1 MLHFRLICYLIIIL
15 AFSCAHAGAFDDF
28 FRAVKLDEPGPVAE
42 LLQRGFDPNAH
53 NEAGQ
58 SALTL
63 AANEG
68 SMRVIDTLLQHPQL
82 DVNAPKPCW

>member
-1 MLHFRLICYLIIIL
+1 VLMR
-15 AFSCAHAGAFDDF
+15 GAFDDF

-68 SMRVIDTLLQHPQL
+68 SMRVIDTLLP
-82 DVNAPKPCW
+82 APAARRERTQPCW